1 MIGQFQAHH
10 TDLTTNDDGRRA
22 HPPRLLVVH
31 TFEGQDLD
39 VHRMMDYQSGRLA
52 HQRTGSYHV
61 VIDAD
66 GQSGRENDDE
76 FIPWAAGF
84 NGNRVGLHVS
94 LAGRAA
100 FTRAQWLARPA
111 QLSELGRFLRDS
123 GRLHKV
129 PLEVASIDGI
139 RTNGRGVCSHA
150 DISRAWPLSQFPRT
164 GTDHTD
170 PGPGFPWDTVLDLA
184 RGGTPPPPP
193 VNVPPPPPL
202 PEGPEFHR
210 VVPGDTLRKLATRYR
225 RTVAELAAWN
235 CLDNPDIIRVGDKLR
250 VSPR

>member
-1 MIGQFQAHH
+1 MIGQQYRTTF
-10 TDLTTNDDGRRA
+10 TDLTTNDDGLRA
-22 HPPRLLVVH
+22 NPPRLLVVH

-39 VHRMMDYQSGRLA
+39 VHRMMDYQSGRLS

-61 VIDAD
+61 VIDAA
-66 GQSGRENDDE
+66 GRSGRENDNP

-100 FTRAQWLARPA
+100 FTRDQWLARGA
-111 QLSELGRFLRDS
+111 QLAELGRWLAHESREQAI
-123 GRLHKV
+123 

-170 PGPGFPWDTVLDLA
+170 PGVNFPWDVVLGLA
-184 RGGTPPPPP
+184 RGGTLPPPPP
-193 VNVPPPPPL
+193 NVPPPPP
-202 PEGPEFHR
+202 ETGPEFHR
-210 VVPGDTLRKLATRYR
+210 VQPGDTLGKLATRYG
-225 RTVAELAAWN
+225 RTVPELAAWN
-235 CLDNPDIIRVGDKLR
+235 CLDNPDMIRVGDKLR
-250 VSPR
+250 VAPR